1 MQHIPEKGDSILS
14 IPECSHVMGWC
25 RKSESGSCPES
36 RPHREAT
43 RNEIAIAVSRHEW
56 YLNVEKFNFQDKHH
70 KRKTLAFNGLSLKAW
85 SSYSGHWRQM
95 MKRGFEITAD
105 GVCDYIV
112 AYQNSM
118 SPTSVSTWVT
128 AVKRYAAIKHGMV
141 FTTLDEMMCRFC
153 KKA

>member
-1 MQHIPEKGDSILS
+1 
-14 IPECSHVMGWC
+14 MGWC